1 MQVQDIHVG
10 KLYRLDDGYEDRTPH
25 RVINVYFDED
35 WQEYCVQARAID
47 ADKFSQSYSFLASD
61 FKEAVE

>member
-1 MQVQDIHVG
+1 MQVQEIDVG

-35 WQEYCVQARAID
+35 CQEYCVQARAID
-47 ADKFSQSYSFLASD
+47 ADKFSQAYSFLASD
-61 FKEAVE
+61 FKEAVQ

>member
-10 KLYRLDDGYEDRTPH
+10 KLYRLVDGYEDRTPR
-25 RVINVYFDED
+25 RVINVFFDED

-47 ADKFSQSYSFLASD
+47 ADKFSLAFSFLACD

>member
-35 WQEYCVQARAID
+35 WQEYCVQARDID
-47 ADKFSQSYSFLASD
+47 ADKFSQAYSFLASD
-61 FKEAVE
+61 FKEAVQ

>member
-10 KLYRLDDGYEDRTPH
+10 KLYRLVDGYEDRTPH

-47 ADKFSQSYSFLASD
+47 ADKHSQSYSFLASD
-61 FKEAVE
+61 FKEAVQ

>member
-1 MQVQDIHVG
+1 MQVQDIHIG
-10 KLYRLDDGYEDRTPH
+10 KLYRLVDGYEDRTPR
-25 RVINVYFDED
+25 RVINVFFDED

-47 ADKFSQSYSFLASD
+47 ADKFSQASSFLACD

>member
-10 KLYRLDDGYEDRTPH
+10 KLYRLVDGYEDRTPH
-25 RVINVYFDED
+25 RVVNVYFDED
-35 WQEYCVQARAID
+35 WHEYCVQARAID

-61 FKEAVE
+61 FKEAVQ